1 MGEFI
6 MDTQGEDNNLS
17 AVFIAEKRTNTFIPL
32 LLWRKYKELKG
43 WKTLN
48 FISTY
53 SIANSVIF

>member
-32 LLWRKYKELKG
+32 KSSNKG
-43 WKTLN
+43 DAWHGEH
-48 FISTY
+48 
-53 SIANSVIF
+53 

>member
-1 MGEFI
+1 
-6 MDTQGEDNNLS
+6 MDTQGEDNNLT
-17 AVFIAEKRTNTFIPL
+17 AVFIAEKRTNTFIQL

-43 WKTLN
+43 WKILN